1 MKIVGV
7 MIIVQPGSSTQ
18 HVNYIFV
25 IINSP
30 YIVFII
36 YSCIIVAS
44 NVIHMLLYNTL
55 SLTLLNVECKKLP
68 S

>member
-7 MIIVQPGSSTQ
+7 MIIVQPESST